1 VPEGDTVHKLAAA
14 FRPLLVGERIAS
26 LWIRRIGDL
35 PALAGQPIEEVSAL
49 GKHFL
54 FAIGARDVLHVHLG
68 LNGSW
73 HRYKAGEP
81 WQRDRD
87 AATVRLVVGP
97 PGESCWEHVC
107 FRAKVAE
114 VLPRAEL
121 RRHPVLSRLGPD
133 LLAEEVDWD
142 EIVERARRR
151 APATASDLLFDQFV
165 ACGIGNA
172 FKNEV
177 LFLAGLHPWTPAADL
192 PADRVIALFRSAR
205 ELLGRNLGGWP
216 RTTTRPVRP
225 GEPWPAHEPRYFVFE
240 RTGEPCLRCGTPV
253 ELLRQGDFASLTYW
267 CPRCQPEG
275 RLPAREAAAPSGP

>member
-14 FRPLLVGERIAS
+14 FRPLLVGEPVGS
-26 LWIRRIGDL
+26 LWIRRVGDL
-35 PALAGQPIEEVSAL
+35 PALAGQRIEEVSAL

-73 HRYKAGEP
+73 HRYRAGEP
-81 WQRDRD
+81 SQRDR
-87 AATVRLVVGP
+87 AAASVRLVVG
-97 PGESCWEHVC
+97 EWEHVC

-114 VLPRAEL
+114 VLPRAEV

-133 LLAEEVDWD
+133 LLAEDVDWD

-151 APATASDLLFDQFV
+151 APATASDLLFDQFI

-177 LFLAGLHPWTPAADL
+177 LFLAGVHPWTPAAEL
-192 PADRVIALFRSAR
+192 SAEQVVALFQSAR
-205 ELLGRNLGGWP
+205 ELLARNLGGWP
-216 RTTTRPVRP
+216 RTTTRPVKP
-225 GEPWPAHEPRYFVFE
+225 GEPWPAHEPRHYVFE
-240 RTGEPCLRCGTPV
+240 RSGEPCLRCGTPV

-267 CPRCQPEG
+267 CPRCQPAR
-275 RLPAREAAAPSGP
+275 RLPAAAAAPPSEA